1 MPLQELENRSRLYG
15 KWTHIIP
22 DQDVCAD
29 CQKINVRPIDDF
41 IERCNGFDD
50 NENANQD
57 WPANLSIELSPVP
70 LETMGERKS
79 CRICQTFVRLVDTS
93 TQNYLSTWGNKRVI
107 LPTVVREA
115 MELVRSLG
123 DRFLW
128 VGALCISQDDENHKH
143 SQISQMDVI
152 YDQTFLTIAATI
164 NFRRDRGLGVCL
176 V

>member
-1 MPLQELENRSRLYG
+1 MPLQELGNRSRLYG

-29 CQKINVRPIDDF
+29 CQRINIRPIDDF
-41 IERCNGFDD
+41 IERCNGFDE
-50 NENANQD
+50 NENANQN
-57 WPANLSIELSPVP
+57 WPANLSIELSAVL

-93 TQNYLSTWGNKRVI
+93 SQNYLSTWDNKRVI

-128 VGALCISQDDENHKH
+128 VDACVYLRTMRITS
-143 SQISQMDVI
+143 IRRYLRWML
-152 YDQTFLTIAATI
+152 FTIK
-164 NFRRDRGLGVCL
+164 LS
-176 V
+176 